1 MNDGLV
7 NRVVDIV
14 VLVHVV
20 VSLVTVSE
28 VVEWLPWVNK
38 ERVGLTAE

>member
-38 ERVGLTAE
+38 ERVG